1 MEIQLQQ
8 CREDLISHKDE
19 LTSIKT
25 QDKHTTGQISRNKC
39 TLKNLE
45 NQRQKLEN
53 ELINQQNTMNEQARQ
68 ADGHPGVL
76 HRWCDA

>member
-8 CREDLISHKDE
+8 CREDLISNKDE
-19 LTSIKT
+19 LLSVKNKYKDTI
-25 QDKHTTGQISRNKC
+25 GQISRNKC

-53 ELINQQNTMNEQARQ
+53 ELINQQNTMNEQVRRAKSHLIILTQ
-68 ADGHPGVL
+68 
-76 HRWCDA
+76 